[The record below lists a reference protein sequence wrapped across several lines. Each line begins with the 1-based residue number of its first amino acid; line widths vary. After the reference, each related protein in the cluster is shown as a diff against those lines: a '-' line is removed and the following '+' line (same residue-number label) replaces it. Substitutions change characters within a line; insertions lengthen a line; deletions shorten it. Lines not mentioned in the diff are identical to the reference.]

1 MHQCF
6 SNFYL
11 RSWSASLGA
20 LLIVL
25 GSQVQAQSQSLS
37 ELLAST
43 PDRANAILYVDSKS
57 VRSFV
62 VGTPLHKDL
71 PEAIGEVRIA
81 ADLDLKT
88 FRPNWEIGYVSLTK
102 LTEASNIAT
111 TLGGYVDSILNRTVV
126 WSPNGSYIVPMAN
139 DQVGLV
145 RPSDRKLVSRWLK
158 KDKHVAS
165 EFLAKHAAQSSQFF
179 SVLLAV
185 DIEDVFSPVAI
196 EERISKLTSLKS
208 LNAKQVV
215 SLLSTLR
222 GIRVVVSKKNL
233 DDCIIS
239 IEFGSSPELL
249 LPVARDFFVEVLE
262 RNQSSIPEA
271 AKWTPSIDGNIL
283 SFRGTISPA
292 TLDDLLGIFTVQQ
305 QPSTLASNA
314 SNSSPNSSA
323 EKMALEA
330 SKEYFSKV
338 TGIVDRVRNYS
349 ASNTGDRAQWNA
361 RLANRI
367 DELPTLNVDSDLV
380 DFGVRVSKG
389 LRGNVV
395 AMQQANINYGTTG
408 AVNRGAVAYGNSYD
422 YSVGYVYDVNA
433 PAKYQAVAQGVGNM
447 SYRELIS
454 EIDQMIGDI
463 RREMTNKF
471 QVQF

>member
-1 MHQCF
+1 MRQYF
-6 SNFYL
+6 SHLNL
-11 RSWSASLGA
+11 RSWSSFMGTVM
-20 LLIVL
+20 IVL
-25 GSQVQAQSQSLS
+25 GSQMQARSQSLA

-43 PDRANAILYVDSKS
+43 PDRANAILYVDTPS

-62 VGTPLHKDL
+62 VGTPLHNDL
-71 PEAIGEVRIA
+71 PEAVGDVRIA

-111 TLGGYVDSILNRTVV
+111 KLGGYVDSILNRAVV

-158 KDKHVAS
+158 KDKSFAS
-165 EFLAKHAAQSSQFF
+165 DFLSKHAAQSSQFF

-185 DIEDVFSPVAI
+185 DIEDIWSPIAI
-196 EERISKLTSLKS
+196 EERISQMKSLKS

-239 IEFGSSPELL
+239 VEFGSSPELL
-249 LPVARDFFVEVLE
+249 LPIARDFFVEVLE

-271 AKWTPSIDGNIL
+271 AKWTAAIDGNVL

-292 TLDDLLGIFTVQQ
+292 TLDDLLGVFTVQQ
-305 QPSTLASNA
+305 QPPAIASNA
-314 SNSSPNSSA
+314 SVASPNISA
-323 EKMALEA
+323 ERIAIEA

-338 TGIVDRVRNYS
+338 TGIIDRVRNYS

-395 AMQQANINYGTTG
+395 AMQQANINYGTTSV
-408 AVNRGAVAYGNSYD
+408 VNGGAYGNAYD
-422 YSVGYVYDVNA
+422 YSSGYYYDVNA
-433 PAKYQAVAQGVGNM
+433 PAKYQSVAQGVGNM

-454 EIDQMIGDI
+454 TIDQMIGDI
-463 RREMTNKF
+463 RREMTQKF